1 MHNVIFNKELFYLSK
16 KELDTILVAEATALA
31 ELLYKPRDILD
42 RGKVIE
48 LPTSKQDLLLNL
60 STKQ

>member
-1 MHNVIFNKELFYLSK
+1 MCNVIFNKELFYLGK
-16 KELDTILVAEATALA
+16 KELDIILVVEATILI

-48 LPTSKQDLLLNL
+48 LPTSK
-60 STKQ
+60 